1 MNVANVTFSY
11 EFACHLTT
19 CTQLVITN
27 LKHQT
32 KAGNAK
38 LKKKKKKK
46 KKQDEISLL
55 LHLVARFKIQFICLL
70 VFILIITNVSMYG
83 EVTSRNHKAYS

>member
-1 MNVANVTFSY
+1 MNVANVTFWY

-38 LKKKKKKK
+38 LKKKK

-83 EVTSRNHKAYS
+83 EVTSRNHQAYS